1 MKAVPM
7 ILMFSLAAVPALPQG
22 VALKDF
28 ATVGEG
34 FTSSTRNV
42 GIDVAYRMF
51 STPIFPKV
59 CGESERPFRLAAPS
73 GTVALHVGEW
83 FSVRRLIVVGED
95 RRGNVLH
102 PLPLSVEVETKDPP
116 LLNLSADMISDGRL
130 MPLRTGAF
138 RFRVRTI
145 CDGTSSEVYIE
156 AVVRTR

>member
-1 MKAVPM
+1 
-7 ILMFSLAAVPALPQG
+7 
-22 VALKDF
+22 
-28 ATVGEG
+28 
-34 FTSSTRNV
+34 
-42 GIDVAYRMF
+42 
-51 STPIFPKV
+51 
-59 CGESERPFRLAAPS
+59 
-73 GTVALHVGEW
+73 VGEW